1 MKNDKSIIIKEDD
14 KGSAAVAWDGEDYL
28 KEVKNQLN
36 DKNVYKDITG
46 DKEGPLEK
54 IIKTVLKK
62 LRDRRDVSDMTLDY
76 FLVNNSKLGRFQLL
90 PKTHKKLYP
99 ISGYYKENISAFLEF
114 QLN

>member
-36 DKNVYKDITG
+36 DKNVYKDLTG
-46 DKEGPLEK
+46 DEEGPLEK

-76 FLVNNSKLGRFQLL
+76 FLVNNSKLGRF
-90 PKTHKKLYP
+90 
-99 ISGYYKENISAFLEF
+99 
-114 QLN
+114 

>member
-14 KGSAAVAWDGEDYL
+14 KGSAAVAWDREDYL

-62 LRDRRDVSDMTLDY
+62 LRERRDVSDTTLDY
-76 FLVNNSKLGRFQLL
+76 FQVNNSKLGRF
-90 PKTHKKLYP
+90 
-99 ISGYYKENISAFLEF
+99 
-114 QLN
+114 